1 MRTRIDVVNEY
12 SDEYWMRQALSLAQR
27 AQEEGEVPVGALLV
41 LDNQVIGEGW
51 NRPIG
56 RHDPTAHAEIMALR
70 QGGAVL
76 QNYRLLN
83 ATLYVTLEPCV
94 MCAGAMVHS
103 RIRRLVYG
111 AADEKTGAVG
121 SLVDI
126 LRHPGMNHQVEIVS
140 GVLAEECAA
149 TLSNFFRMRREQKKA
164 LKLALRAG
172 KDPQ

>member
-1 MRTRIDVVNEY
+1 MTEY
-12 SDEYWMRQALSLAQR
+12 NDEYWMRQALRLALR

-70 QGGAVL
+70 QGGAAL

-111 AADEKTGAVG
+111 AADVKTGAAG

-126 LRHPGMNHQVEIVS
+126 LRHPGMNHQVEILS

-149 TLSNFFRMRREQKKA
+149 TLSNFFRMRREQQKA
-164 LKLALRAG
+164 LKQAQRSDVDN
-172 KDPQ
+172 KPE